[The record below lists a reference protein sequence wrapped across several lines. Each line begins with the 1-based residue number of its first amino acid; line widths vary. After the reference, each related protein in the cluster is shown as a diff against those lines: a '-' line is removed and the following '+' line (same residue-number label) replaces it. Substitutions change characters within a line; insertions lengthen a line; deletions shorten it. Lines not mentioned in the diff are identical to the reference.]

1 MAWQDEQPQ
10 WGKNKRPAGP
20 EDLIVAFLKKIKEMF
35 DGIGGGQGSGQGSG
49 QGGGQGG
56 DKNGSGSSGMPPGMW
71 GGLGKIALIIGVLF
85 VVNIVYSSFYTIQPG
100 ERGVVLRLGKYN
112 KTASPGLNFMVPMI
126 DQVVKVDIETVR
138 KEEFGYRTKVP
149 GQKTIYDKR
158 GYDMESLMLTG
169 DKNVIDVEWIVQ
181 YKVNDPARFIFM
193 VQSVPQAVR
202 DVSEAAMRRVV
213 GNRDFDYALSN
224 RDVIEAST
232 ERELQAALDDYE
244 SGVEIVTVKL
254 QDVNP
259 PDAVKPAFNEVNEA
273 DQDMKRLVN
282 EAEST
287 YNRIIPR
294 ARGEAKKIYEESEG
308 YAVER
313 VNLAKGETSRFLALL
328 EEYSR
333 AKDVT
338 RKRLYL
344 ETMQDVLPSVS
355 QMYVIDK
362 DQRGILPLLN
372 LTGSNVAGRK

>member
-35 DGIGGGQGSGQGSG
+35 DGIGGGQGSGQG
-49 QGGGQGG
+49 G
-56 DKNGSGSSGMPPGMW
+56 DKNGGGGSGSGSTGMPPGMW

-181 YKVNDPARFIFM
+181 YKVNDPARFVFN
-193 VQSVPQAVR
+193 VQNVSEAVR

-224 RDVIEAST
+224 RDIIEAST

-282 EAEST
+282 EAEAT
-287 YNRIIPR
+287 YNRVIPR

-344 ETMQDVLPSVS
+344 ETMQDVFPSVS

>member
-35 DGIGGGQGSGQGSG
+35 DGIGGGQGSGQG
-49 QGGGQGG
+49 G
-56 DKNGSGSSGMPPGMW
+56 DKNGGGGSGSGSTGMPPGMW

-193 VQSVPQAVR
+193 VHSVPQAVR

>member
-193 VQSVPQAVR
+193 VHSVPQAVR

-372 LTGSNVAGRK
+372 LTGSDAAGRK

>member
-100 ERGVVLRLGKYN
+100 ERGVVLRFGKYT

-181 YKVNDPARFIFM
+181 YKVNDPARFVFN
-193 VQSVPQAVR
+193 VQNVSEAVR

-224 RDVIEAST
+224 RDIIEAST

-282 EAEST
+282 EAEAT
-287 YNRIIPR
+287 YNRVIPR

-313 VNLAKGETSRFLALL
+313 VNLAKGETSRFLSVL
-328 EEYSR
+328 EEYSK
-333 AKDVT
+333 AKEVT
-338 RKRLYL
+338 RQRMYL
-344 ETMQDVLPSVS
+344 ETLQDVFPSVS

-362 DQRGILPLLN
+362 EQGSILPFLN
-372 LTGSNVAGRK
+372 LTGSNVAGKK

>member
-35 DGIGGGQGSGQGSG
+35 DGIGGGQGSGQG
-49 QGGGQGG
+49 G
-56 DKNGSGSSGMPPGMW
+56 DKNGGGGSGSGSTGMPPGMW

-100 ERGVVLRLGKYN
+100 ERGVVLRFGKYT

-193 VQSVPQAVR
+193 VHSVPQAVR